1 MLIYGIYNG
10 FKIWINKKEYNKY
23 KNPIEIVK
31 SLMHEDFINIHGPE
45 HHFLDGAAFMVSLHN
60 SGLVFNLSE
69 SLDKLSDRTI
79 KMPGAMCGFW
89 GIFGSVASIGN
100 EKNRW

>member
-1 MLIYGIYNG
+1 
-10 FKIWINKKEYNKY
+10 
-23 KNPIEIVK
+23 
-31 SLMHEDFINIHGPE
+31 
-45 HHFLDGAAFMVSLHN
+45 MVSLHN

-100 EKNRW
+100 EKNR